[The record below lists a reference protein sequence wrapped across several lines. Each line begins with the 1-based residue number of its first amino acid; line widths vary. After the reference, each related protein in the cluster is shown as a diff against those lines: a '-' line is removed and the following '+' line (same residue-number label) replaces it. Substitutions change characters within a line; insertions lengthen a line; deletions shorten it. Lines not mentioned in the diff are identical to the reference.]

1 MNGNEIVEGIVWY
14 YDKQGYSK
22 LSQSGGL
29 LFCVCGGIPKKEGRE
44 KMKRGKKREKEGKR
58 GKKREKEGKRGE
70 KRGKEGKEGKRGN
83 KRK

>member
-58 GKKREKEGKRGE
+58 GE
-70 KRGKEGKEGKRGN
+70 KRGKEGKEEKKGN